1 MYVKWLVLRHKCAF
15 FPHFTEKIGAD
26 FVQITFKPKKAPN
39 PKRLFGLGAYMKEG
53 VYAKIGIK
61 STPSI

>member
-26 FVQITFKPKKAPN
+26 FVQITFKPKKH
-39 PKRLFGLGAYMKEG
+39 LTQSVCLG
-53 VYAKIGIK
+53 
-61 STPSI
+61 